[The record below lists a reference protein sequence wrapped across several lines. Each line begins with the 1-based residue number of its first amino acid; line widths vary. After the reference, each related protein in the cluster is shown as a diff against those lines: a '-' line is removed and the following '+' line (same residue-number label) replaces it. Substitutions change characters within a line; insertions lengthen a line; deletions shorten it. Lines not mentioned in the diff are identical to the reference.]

1 MSGPDLPE
9 FERALQLSKGNLDS
23 AELSESHGLLCG
35 LLCRD
40 ASTTADAFMHHLNAC
55 QLVTDPGDALRSTLY
70 EAFEVTSQ
78 QMDDEDMGFTLWLP
92 NDDEPLEERTLSLA
106 QWCSGFLV
114 GLASV
119 GSMETLSEEAQEA
132 IEDLQQIARAEL
144 SGGGDADEEDENAF
158 VEIVEYVRVV
168 ALMMRE
174 DLRGPGLQDA
184 IH

>member
-1 MSGPDLPE
+1 MSVPNLPE
-9 FERALQLSKGNLDS
+9 FDRALQFSKGNLDS
-23 AELSESHGLLCG
+23 AELSEAHGLLCG

-40 ASTTADAFMHHLNAC
+40 ANTTADDFMGHLNAC
-55 QLVTDPGDALRSTLY
+55 QLVTEPGDALRSILY
-70 EAFEVTSQ
+70 EAYEATSR
-78 QMDDEDMGFTLWLP
+78 QMDDEEMGFTLWLP
-92 NDDEPLEERTLSLA
+92 GDDEPLEERTLSLA

-119 GSMETLSEEAQEA
+119 GSMETLSEEAREA

-144 SGGGDADEEDENAF
+144 SSSGEADEEDENAF

-168 ALMMRE
+168 AMMMRE
-174 DLRGPGLQDA
+174 DLRGPGLEDA